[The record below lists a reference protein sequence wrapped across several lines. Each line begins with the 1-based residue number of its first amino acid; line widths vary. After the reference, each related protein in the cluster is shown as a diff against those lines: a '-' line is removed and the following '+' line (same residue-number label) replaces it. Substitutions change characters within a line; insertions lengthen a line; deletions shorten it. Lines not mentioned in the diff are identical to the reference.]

1 MTNPMT
7 KEQAVAAIQKM
18 ADAIVGV
25 VQEMSPDGV
34 PAGSLYSAMMAHG
47 ASLAQF
53 EAFMAAL
60 VGAGRLTKRGQL
72 YFAT

>member
-1 MTNPMT
+1 MTNSMT
-7 KEQAVAAIQKM
+7 KEQAVAAIQAM
-18 ADAIVGV
+18 ADAIVDV
-25 VQEMSPDGV
+25 AKATPEGV
-34 PAGSLYSAMMAHG
+34 PGGMLYAAMMAHG